1 MSNVNIKGN
10 LSGLADELAKYT
22 QAEVMQATETA
33 AKKTAQDAVKALKA
47 KSPRS
52 KGHTRYA
59 SKWKAKKEDHG
70 YIIYNELPGLTHLLE
85 KGHDIV
91 RNGAKVGR
99 AKAYPHIAPVEQT
112 ANEEFVKNTLEE
124 LNRRLGQ

>member
-10 LSGLADELAKYT
+10 LGGLAEELAKFT
-22 QAEVMQATETA
+22 EAEVMQATETA

-47 KSPRS
+47 KSPKS

-70 YIIYNELPGLTHLLE
+70 YVIYNEQPGLTHLLE
-85 KGHDIV
+85 KGHDII
-91 RNGAKVGR
+91 RNGSKVGR
-99 AKAYPHIAPVEQT
+99 AKAIPHIAPVEQE
-112 ANEEFVKNTLEE
+112 ANAAFIKNTLEE
-124 LNRRLGQ
+124 LDRRLGQ